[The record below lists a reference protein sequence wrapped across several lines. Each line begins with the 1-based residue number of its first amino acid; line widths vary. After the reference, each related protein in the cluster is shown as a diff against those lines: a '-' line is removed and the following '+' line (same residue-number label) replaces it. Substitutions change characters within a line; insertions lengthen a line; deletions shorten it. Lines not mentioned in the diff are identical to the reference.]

1 MIYPLLSQPRHI
13 QFSKANAIQGDGM
26 NDSFYDHNEL
36 GSPLSAAIASRD
48 LNTMRMVQEALR
60 KKQVM
65 LAYQPI
71 VQTLRPDRPA
81 FYEGLVRVLDQTG
94 RVIPAREFID
104 VAETT
109 ETGRVLDCLALELGL
124 RALDEHP
131 DLRLAINM
139 SARSIGYPRWKET
152 LAAGLAKGPTIAER
166 LILEITESS
175 AMVMP
180 DLVSV
185 FMSELQSMGISFALD
200 DFGAGYTAFRYLKD
214 FYFDIVKI
222 DGEFIRGI
230 ASNTDNQVLTQALVS
245 VAKHFDMYTVAEFV
259 ENSADAEYLTKIGID
274 CMQGHYFGAATID
287 PVWRNRERTR
297 KVG

>member
-1 MIYPLLSQPRHI
+1 
-13 QFSKANAIQGDGM
+13 M
-26 NDSFYDHNEL
+26 NDSFYGHDDF
-36 GSPLSAAIASRD
+36 GSPLSAAVAERD
-48 LNTMRMVQEALR
+48 RSTMDMVHSALR

-81 FYEGLVRVLDQTG
+81 FFEGLIRVLDHTG
-94 RVIPAREFID
+94 RVIPAREFIE

-109 ETGRVLDCLALELGL
+109 ETGRQLDCLALELGL
-124 RALDEHP
+124 AALNDHP
-131 DLRLAINM
+131 TLRLAINM

-152 LAAGLAKGPTIAER
+152 LHAGLSKNVTIAER

-185 FMSELQSMGISFALD
+185 FMKELQSMGISFALD
-200 DFGAGYTAFRYLKD
+200 DFGAGYTAFRYLKE

-222 DGEFIRGI
+222 DGSFIRGI
-230 ASNTDNQVLTQALVS
+230 ATNPDNQVLTQALVS

-259 ENSADAEYLTKIGID
+259 ETEADAQYLSSIGID

-287 PVWRNRERTR
+287 PAWQTKETR
-297 KVG
+297 RKAS